1 MRKSDFVLASV
12 IISAVAGLGMPC
24 AAQLTGVVASSGT
37 APVGAGVATTDSITM
52 APGMFRML
60 SPVTGQPYSGEM
72 ETEHT
77 QTLSNGTHINQ
88 KRDVSRM
95 YRDSQGRTRTERFL
109 SPPLLQP
116 EAAKEQ
122 GPRLV
127 QIYDPVEGYSYT
139 LETRTHIAHRVALQT
154 LPEAPARKAQPSAD
168 PANGQP
174 ALPPLGRL
182 GAGANN
188 PRRPNMKREPLGK
201 EMIDE
206 IEAEGWR
213 TTITTAAGAIGN
225 DKPITHVCETWH
237 ATELQIL
244 VLSKCTDPR
253 SGHSTMRLKNLDRSE
268 PDPSLFMVP
277 SDYTIVDDRDRF
289 TMNFS
294 ER

>member
-1 MRKSDFVLASV
+1 MRKSDFVPASV
-12 IISAVAGLGMPC
+12 IMSAVLGLGMPC
-24 AAQLTGVVASSGT
+24 AAQLNGVVSSSGT
-37 APVGAGVATTDSITM
+37 APVGAGVATTSSVTM
-52 APGMFRML
+52 APGMFRMM

-88 KRDVSRM
+88 KREVSRM
-95 YRDSQGRTRTERFL
+95 YRDSQGRTRTERLLF
-109 SPPLLQP
+109 PPLLQP
-116 EAAKEQ
+116 DAAKEQ
-122 GPRLV
+122 GPRLI

-139 LETRTHIAHRVALQT
+139 LDPRKHIAHRVAVQT
-154 LPEAPARKAQPSAD
+154 LPEAPAKKAQTFSD

-174 ALPPLGRL
+174 APPSLGRF
-182 GAGANN
+182 GAGTNN
-188 PRRPNMKREPLGK
+188 PRRLNMKREPLGT
-201 EMIDE
+201 EMIDGV
-206 IEAEGWR
+206 EAEGWR

-225 DKPITHVCETWH
+225 DKPITHVCETWQ

-268 PDPSLFMVP
+268 PDATLFMVP
-277 SDYTIVDDRDRF
+277 SDYTIVDDKDRF

-294 ER
+294 DR